1 MSYYRLEVLRI
12 FRDPVTLFFA
22 AILPGFFYLLF
33 GNMEWGDYDIGRGN
47 MAMYTMIALAA
58 YGAVTA
64 TTVVGGS
71 AALERMQGWG
81 RQLGLTPMTDARF
94 VATKTLVSLTIA
106 LIPIATTYLLGV
118 FTIARAPWWVWVTS
132 AAITIVGSTMFA
144 LYGLCFGLA
153 FRSEAAIS
161 AASGSI
167 VILGFLGNVFMPLS
181 GTMLTVAKFTPLYG
195 LVGIA
200 RYPLTEGQGINTN
213 TGDFFAEPLMPMV
226 ANVVVWTAIFAV
238 VAVWLVRR
246 SRVRQ

>member
-1 MSYYRLEVLRI
+1 MTYYRLEVLRVL
-12 FRDPVTLFFA
+12 RDPVTLFFA

-33 GNMEWGDYDIGRGN
+33 GNMEWGDFDIGRGN

-81 RQLGLTPMTDARF
+81 RQLGLTPMTDSRF

-106 LIPIATTYLLGV
+106 LIPITTTYLLGV
-118 FTIARAPWWVWVTS
+118 FTIARAPFWVWAAS
-132 AAITIVGSTMFA
+132 AAVTIVGSTMFA

-161 AASGSI
+161 AASGSV

-181 GTMLTVAKFTPLYG
+181 GTMLTIAKFTPLYG

-213 TGDFFAEPLMPMV
+213 TGEFFSEPLLPMV

-238 VAVWLVRR
+238 TAVLLVRR
-246 SRVRQ
+246 SRTRQ